1 MKGSR
6 FTESQ
11 IFEVLKE
18 SEVGTK
24 TGELCRKYSISTA
37 TLYKW
42 RSKYGGMTL
51 SDLKKLKELELE
63 NSKLKHLLA
72 EALLDIQSLKLINSK
87 KY

>member
-11 IFEVLKE
+11 IFEILKE
-18 SEVGTK
+18 SEAGTK
-24 TGELCRKYSISTA
+24 TGELCRKHSISAA

-42 RSKYGGMTL
+42 RSKFGGMTL
-51 SDLKKLKELELE
+51 SDLKKLKELEQE

-72 EALLDIQSLKLINSK
+72 EALLDIQALKLINSK